1 MAPTMHPIGAPVYK
15 TVKTGEDDDEKMEW
29 MFTVL
34 AAGHASQGAVH
45 VVSWL
50 LSIGYSVFFV
60 YASADKYLATDE
72 HKTLALL
79 SWLMQLL
86 LVPVI
91 VLHSAFATNK
101 GLFADTWHQIFML
114 FFMAQFALVC
124 WLFEWGYF
132 NVPDGQ
138 IQAIIVLL
146 LNANASGIA
155 LSNFIK
161 YNVLNPS
168 TAKNLKD
175 TAVVTATKVETSSA

>member
-1 MAPTMHPIGAPVYK
+1 MAPMQPIGAPIYK
-15 TVKTGEDDDEKMEW
+15 TVKTGEGEDADEKMEW
-29 MFTVL
+29 MFTIL
-34 AAGHASQGAVH
+34 AAGHASQGAIH

-50 LSIGYSVFFV
+50 LSIGYTVFFV
-60 YASADKYLATDE
+60 YSTSEKYLATDE

-101 GLFADTWHQIFML
+101 GRFADTWHQVFML
-114 FFMAQFALVC
+114 FFLTQFAMTY
-124 WLFEWGYF
+124 WLFQWGYF
-132 NVPDGQ
+132 HVPDGQ
-138 IQAIIVLL
+138 VQAIITLL

-155 LSNFIK
+155 ISNFIK

-168 TAKNLKD
+168 KAKNLAKS
-175 TAVVTATKVETSSA
+175 AVVTAVQVKE